1 MHRKSGLDTR
11 DVQRRSG
18 LDTRDVQRRS
28 GLDTRDMHRKSG
40 YVYSGDVEMVW
51 LCLLWGC

>member
-18 LDTRDVQRRS
+18 LDTQ
-28 GLDTRDMHRKSG
+28 DMHRKSG

-51 LCLLWGC
+51 FWLLGGC